1 MIHIQKSNEGIDIP
15 KKDFASINISTN
27 LYFNGREIKRYVN
40 KVHMKIKP
48 SDNAL
53 CEDERID
60 REDCIYKLEELKDII
75 SITIDGETY
84 KAPWKDSKKEYNVN
98 VWEDTKKNGDE
109 VEITIF
115 KPMEKN
121 RK

>member
-15 KKDFASINISTN
+15 KRDFVSINISTN
-27 LYFNGREIKRYVN
+27 LYFNGKGIK
-40 KVHMKIKP
+40 KIKP

-60 REDCIYKLEELKDII
+60 REDCMYKLEELKDIT
-75 SITIDGETY
+75 SITVDGETY
-84 KAPWKDSKKEYNVN
+84 KVPWKDSKKEYNVN

>member
-15 KKDFASINISTN
+15 KRDFISINISTN
-27 LYFNGREIKRYVN
+27 LYFNGKGIKRYVN
-40 KVHMKIKP
+40 KVYMKIKP

-60 REDCIYKLEELKDII
+60 REDCMYKLEELKDIT
-75 SITIDGETY
+75 SITVDGETY
-84 KAPWKDSKKEYNVN
+84 KVPWKDSKKEYNMN
-98 VWEDTKKNGDE
+98 VWEDTKRNGDE

-121 RK
+121 RR

>member
-40 KVHMKIKP
+40 KVYMKIKP
-48 SDNAL
+48 SDNVL
-53 CEDERID
+53 CEDERIN
-60 REDCIYKLEELKDII
+60 REDCMYKLEELKDII
-75 SITIDGETY
+75 SI
-84 KAPWKDSKKEYNVN
+84 KVPWKDSKKEYNVN

>member
-1 MIHIQKSNEGIDIP
+1 M
-15 KKDFASINISTN
+15 
-27 LYFNGREIKRYVN
+27 
-40 KVHMKIKP
+40 
-48 SDNAL
+48 
-53 CEDERID
+53 
-60 REDCIYKLEELKDII
+60 YKLEELKDIT
-75 SITIDGETY
+75 SITVDGETY

>member
-27 LYFNGREIKRYVN
+27 LYFNGKEIKRYVN

-53 CEDERID
+53 CEDEQQMYGMINLKNLK
-60 REDCIYKLEELKDII
+60 ILYQLLLTVKLIKYHGK
-75 SITIDGETY
+75 TVKRNT
-84 KAPWKDSKKEYNVN
+84 
-98 VWEDTKKNGDE
+98 T
-109 VEITIF
+109 
-115 KPMEKN
+115 
-121 RK
+121 

>member
-27 LYFNGREIKRYVN
+27 LYFNGKEIKRYVN

-53 CEDERID
+53 CEDERIT
-60 REDCIYKLEELKDII
+60 REDCMYKLEILHQLLL
-75 SITIDGETY
+75 
-84 KAPWKDSKKEYNVN
+84 
-98 VWEDTKKNGDE
+98 
-109 VEITIF
+109 
-115 KPMEKN
+115 MEKLIKYLGKTVKRN
-121 RK
+121 TT

>member
-27 LYFNGREIKRYVN
+27 LYFNGKEIKRYVN

-60 REDCIYKLEELKDII
+60 REDCIYNLKNLKILYQLLLTVKLIKHHGK
-75 SITIDGETY
+75 TVKRNT
-84 KAPWKDSKKEYNVN
+84 
-98 VWEDTKKNGDE
+98 T
-109 VEITIF
+109 
-115 KPMEKN
+115 
-121 RK
+121 

>member
-84 KAPWKDSKKEYNVN
+84 KVPWKTVKRN
-98 VWEDTKKNGDE
+98 T
-109 VEITIF
+109 T
-115 KPMEKN
+115 
-121 RK
+121 

>member
-15 KKDFASINISTN
+15 KRDFVSINISTN
-27 LYFNGREIKRYVN
+27 LYFNGKGIKRYVN
-40 KVHMKIKP
+40 KVYMKIKP

-60 REDCIYKLEELKDII
+60 REELKDIT
-75 SITIDGETY
+75 SITVDGETY
-84 KAPWKDSKKEYNVN
+84 KVPWKDSKKEYHVN
-98 VWEDTKKNGDE
+98 VWEDTKRNDDE

-121 RK
+121 RR